1 MRFIIELL
9 AAVAWLGGVI
19 LLILSLVGGNAIQV
33 GYNLQLSISC
43 FLCGIFLLLYNQR
56 NSE

>member
-9 AAVAWLGGVI
+9 AALFWLAGLI
-19 LLILSLVGGNAIQV
+19 LLGIGFIGGNALQT
-33 GYNLQLSISC
+33 GYNLQLSVSC